1 MAKQEVFF
9 GINIDTGQSIRTFGE
24 LKKRTKELKN
34 ELDGLE
40 VGSKRFKELQGEI
53 TQNQATIRRF
63 NRSLR
68 DTKSLATRV
77 GQGMTNA
84 FKRVGGVIAGAFAV
98 NAIIDFTKTA
108 INTIKDFEQQIAIVG
123 AVSGASKQELELLA
137 KSARDL
143 GKSSLFTATEVAQ
156 LQEEL
161 AKLGFTTQEIIESSG
176 GILDLATAFKLDL
189 AEAAETTAS
198 TLNAFGLE
206 AEDTRMVVDVMAD
219 SFSSSALNL
228 TRFQEAIKLV
238 APAAKQTGRTLQE
251 TTALLSLLADNGIS
265 GSIAGTQLNRVFI
278 ELNKKGLSLERA
290 MELVATSTDKLGT
303 ATELVGDR
311 GAKALSIFADQST
324 ALEKLREDYADVAGE
339 AEQLA
344 LKTGDTLEGSLKRAK
359 SAWDEL
365 ILSFSGSKGVLRD
378 TVDAFTGFITELTES
393 SAIID
398 FGESLGLYDD
408 QFVII
413 DAVEAVQAKT
423 DENLSNRQ
431 KTLRTLYKEN
441 ERFNKN
447 IADLIKNS
455 DEAGLIEL
463 QRVLIGQ
470 IRQVKKDQER
480 IDEFT
485 SGQSSSF
492 LKLYARLINQA
503 KLAVDQVKEVKSE
516 LEIDGTDETKD
527 PFEDRGDIKIDPK
540 DSAIVD
546 FNRRVNKELE
556 DLEIDR
562 IEKADEV
569 RKSELE
575 EYKKDRDRRLR
586 LEQEAADART
596 NIASGLL
603 NSTIEFLSRDEKARQ
618 KNAKIIKAI
627 AIADVL
633 VNLQRQIAYNNL
645 NSASPLFPANLF
657 TGGLAGVT
665 IAQGLNALAIAQSV
679 ASIATISSQK
689 FQRGG
694 IISGPSHAEGGVPIM
709 ARGGQIEAEGGE
721 AIINK
726 KNTAL
731 FSPILSAINSYGGNG
746 DKFERGGIINNG
758 LPNTITPPNT
768 TQTDI
773 LSRLDSIEFKP
784 TVSVIEINEA
794 QTRVSEIQNNSTL

>member
-24 LKKRTKELKN
+24 LKKRTKELKR

-470 IRQVKKDQER
+470 IRQVKQDQER

-516 LEIDGTDETKD
+516 LEIDGGDETKD
-527 PFEDRGDIKIDPK
+527 PTRGLVNIDAK
-540 DSAIVD
+540 DSAIVE
-546 FNRRVNKELE
+546 FNRQVNEELANLQKERL
-556 DLEIDR
+556 
-562 IEKADEV
+562 EKADEV
-569 RKSELE
+569 RQSELE
-575 EYKKDRDRRLR
+575 QQRIARERELK
-586 LEQEAADART
+586 LEQEIADAK
-596 NIASGLL
+596 IFLASSVLNTSIQLL
-603 NSTIEFLSRDEKARQ
+603 SKDENARK
-618 KNAKIIKAI
+618 KNAKVIKAL
-627 AIADVL
+627 AIADVV
-633 VNLQRQIAYNNL
+633 VNTQRTLQNIWA
-645 NSASPLFPANLF
+645 SASSPLSIENLLS
-657 TGGLAGVT
+657 GGLAIPPKV
-665 IAQGLNALAIAQSV
+665 ALLSAGAIAQSIG
-679 ASIATISSQK
+679 SIAAISAQK

-726 KNTAL
+726 KNTKL